1 MSEENREKD
10 LVIPN
15 EQDIVLEMQR
25 SVREKE
31 LKEAKVFDEDIK
43 TLKIKTVYKDIK
55 FLKNMNII
63 HIIIEGL
70 LFLVSYILYERM
82 KYV

>member
-1 MSEENREKD
+1 MSKVQTDEYINWQ
-10 LVIPN
+10 N
-15 EQDIVLEMQR
+15 EQDIIAETQR

-31 LKEAKVFDEDIK
+31 LKESKAFDS
-43 TLKIKTVYKDIK
+43 DIK